1 MANPKDLTLVKRQE
15 PFVATKIKIS
25 IYAVSDYSVKGNVD
39 EFFDKLFET
48 DVKGE
53 LDKLEQDWHEQEK

>member
-25 IYAVSDYSVKGNVD
+25 IYAVSDYSFVGTENID
-39 EFFDKLFET
+39 EL
-48 DVKGE
+48 
-53 LDKLEQDWHEQEK
+53 L